1 MDEIG
6 VRHDSCYSAYGRTL
20 RLAIFCVQT
29 ETIGASV
36 RVARPRLHDAWALC
50 TARPLLIAAITLP
63 LAVFVAAGAFD
74 FRAEKQQV
82 RHQALATAT
91 ALAEHAQT
99 VVETTEL
106 VLARVLDR
114 VAGMDWAMIPSSP
127 ALHDFLMKLRED
139 LPQIDSVFLVSPEGE
154 NVASI
159 LDGRTRLLQG
169 GSRRKL
175 WPIRQHAF
183 PGPVGSG
190 FNLHPD
196 PSSRLERCV

>member
-1 MDEIG
+1 M
-6 VRHDSCYSAYGRTL
+6 
-20 RLAIFCVQT
+20 
-29 ETIGASV
+29 
-36 RVARPRLHDAWALC
+36 ARPRLHDAWALC

-154 NVASI
+154 NVAS
-159 LDGRTRLLQG
+159 TRSSRWPIH
-169 GSRRKL
+169 SRRPNATSTKWL
-175 WPIRQHAF
+175 APETLAH
-183 PGPVGSG
+183 
-190 FNLHPD
+190 
-196 PSSRLERCV
+196 SSARLSWAGRVRV